1 MTRKCPL
8 PVLGQM
14 HNMLNNRTRYF
25 RGSQEGPSKC
35 RGNPCHIFPSICS
48 DSGGFVLMEASK
60 MCLTLCKRTSSAR
73 PPWSLSWRRFFVLQI
88 SNYLI
93 NLSANN
99 ATLDF
104 NLSAVMHKLPFL
116 QTLQHLIESTLLCT
130 KVGLIERTLLGPILH
145 YCRKVLCK

>member
-1 MTRKCPL
+1 MSHP
-8 PVLGQM
+8 
-14 HNMLNNRTRYF
+14 
-25 RGSQEGPSKC
+25 
-35 RGNPCHIFPSICS
+35 
-48 DSGGFVLMEASK
+48 
-60 MCLTLCKRTSSAR
+60 CKRTSSSR

-130 KVGLIERTLLGPILH
+130 ILPYKLDLL
-145 YCRKVLCK
+145 KVLCIAQYYSKLDFLKVHCFAHCCNVTTNCAVIFTCYPASIDKDKSYLTYTKRQPDD

>member
-1 MTRKCPL
+1 MSHP
-8 PVLGQM
+8 
-14 HNMLNNRTRYF
+14 
-25 RGSQEGPSKC
+25 
-35 RGNPCHIFPSICS
+35 
-48 DSGGFVLMEASK
+48 
-60 MCLTLCKRTSSAR
+60 CKRTSSSR

-116 QTLQHLIESTLLCT
+116 QTLQYLIESTLLCT
-130 KVGLIERTLLGPILH
+130 KVVLIESTFCTILH
-145 YCRKVLCK
+145 YCRTYWKYFANVHCCNVTRHCAVIFTYYPASIDYDKSYLT